1 MYHILKYNVSNV
13 FAQYCDLFLMW
24 LWCVEMELIINWKW
38 TELQYGWL
46 TTEFTSDPRY
56 AADLNKA

>member
-24 LWCVEMELIINWKW
+24 LWCVEMELIIN
-38 TELQYGWL
+38 
-46 TTEFTSDPRY
+46 
-56 AADLNKA
+56 